1 MHTGT
6 ARRPQEWRSVRDADT
21 CEVIIEATNANL
33 DPEPVHVKW
42 RRGYLPR
49 AVREV
54 IFGVGSVNQMSDYF
68 EERRMPQVILS
79 DRIAVVHHH
88 PNLTSRFVSCCPR
101 CWGKI

>member
-88 PNLTSRFVSCCPR
+88 PNLISRYVSCFPR
-101 CWGKI
+101 CWGWI